1 MARINYANIISKY
14 RNIGKGAVRLTQ
26 SSLYLTKPIV
36 ATQTTYTF
44 DILETQTAT
53 QQADEIRLNL
63 NDEFICS
70 ALGLY
75 LEGELLTGMGV
86 GTGIKRLF
94 TYAPVELN
102 GASNSV
108 VENFYNGQFQIS
120 VNNIV
125 FLDKWDTRKHEF
137 IPQTQ
142 FVNFLANTSSATQS
156 QQQMSKAGM
165 FPVEPTLTLSGAKK
179 NQLTLALPTAIS
191 PVTITFTDDASASV
205 SYRISRV
212 ACLMRGLNAQNG
224 ATFQS

>member
-75 LEGELLTGMGV
+75 LEGDLLSGMGV
-86 GTGIKRLF
+86 VTGIKRLF

-102 GASNSV
+102 GATNSV

-142 FVNFLANTSSATQS
+142 FANFTAGTNTATQS

-191 PVTITFTDDASASV
+191 PTTVTFTDDAAGSV
-205 SYRISRV
+205 SYRINRV